1 MPWQEVSTMSL
12 RQEFVTMV
20 QHGTV
25 NLRELCRRFRISR
38 KTGYKWL
45 ARFAVEGAAGLADRS
60 RRPRRSP
67 ARTPRPMEAAVIA
80 VREAH
85 PAWGG
90 RKLHRRLR
98 DLGYRDVPAPS
109 TLTAILHRYGRIDPA
124 ESRKHTAFTRFEHAA
139 PNQLWQMDFK
149 GHVAL
154 ERGRCHP
161 LTVLDDHSRFNVLLR
176 ACANEQGETVQ
187 DALTAVFRRYG
198 LPERM
203 TMDHGSPWGADPT
216 HPLTL
221 VTAWL
226 IRLGIGVS
234 HSRPYHPQT
243 QGKDERFHR
252 TLAVECLR
260 PSLVRDLAHC
270 QRRFDG
276 FRYTYN
282 FERPHDALGLA
293 VPASR
298 YQPSP
303 RAFPEV
309 LPPIEYGPDDA
320 VRKVQAKGELFY
332 RGQVFRVSTA
342 LRGYPVALR
351 PTSVDGRLAVYFC
364 HHRVTEIDLRYPDDQ
379 R

>member
-1 MPWQEVSTMSL
+1 MPWQEVSTMAL

-25 NLRELCRRFRISR
+25 HVSELCRRFRISR

-45 ARFAVEGAAGLADRS
+45 ARFAVDGAAGLADRS
-60 RRPRRSP
+60 RRPQSSP
-67 ARTPRPMEAAVIA
+67 WRTSDAMEAAVVA
-80 VREAH
+80 LRDVH

-90 RKLHRRLR
+90 RKLCRRLR

-109 TLTAILHRYGRIDPA
+109 TLTAILHRHGRIEAA
-124 ESRKHTAFTRFEHAA
+124 ESLQHAAFTRFEHAA

-154 ERGRCHP
+154 ARERCHP

-187 DALTAVFRRYG
+187 EALTDAFRCYG
-198 LPERM
+198 LPERI
-203 TMDHGSPWGADPT
+203 TMDHGSPWGADPS
-216 HPLTL
+216 HPLTP
-221 VTAWL
+221 VTVWL
-226 IRLGIGVS
+226 IRLEIGVS

-252 TLAVECLR
+252 TLAVECLQG
-260 PSLVRDLAHC
+260 PPVRDLAQC
-270 QRRFDG
+270 QARFDG
-276 FRYTYN
+276 FRQSYN
-282 FERPHDALGLA
+282 FERPHEALGLA

-303 RAFPEV
+303 RPFPEG

-332 RGQVFRVSTA
+332 RGHVFRVSKA

-351 PTSVDGRLAVYFC
+351 PTPVDGRLAVYFC
-364 HHRVTEIDLRYPDDQ
+364 HHRVTEIDLRHPDE
-379 R
+379 

>member
-1 MPWQEVSTMSL
+1 MPWQEVSTVSL

-20 QHGTV
+20 QHGPV
-25 NLRELCRRFRISR
+25 NISELCRRFRVSR

-45 ARFAVEGAAGLADRS
+45 ARCAAEGAAGLADRS
-60 RRPRRSP
+60 RRPRGSP
-67 ARTPRPMEAAVIA
+67 TRTPVEMEAAVVA
-80 VREAH
+80 LRDAH

-90 RKLHRRLR
+90 RKLRRRLD

-109 TLTAILHRYGRIDPA
+109 TLTAILHRHGRMDTA
-124 ESRKHTAFTRFEHAA
+124 ESPKHTAFTRFEHAA
-139 PNQLWQMDFK
+139 PNRLWQMDFK
-149 GHVAL
+149 GHFAL
-154 ERGRCHP
+154 AQGRCHP

-187 DALTAVFRRYG
+187 GALTEAFRRYG

-203 TMDHGSPWGADPT
+203 TMDHGSPWGADPA
-216 HPLTL
+216 HPLTA
-221 VTAWL
+221 VTVWL

-260 PSLVRDLAHC
+260 AQPFRDLAHC
-270 QRRFDG
+270 QGQFDG
-276 FRYTYN
+276 FRDTYN
-282 FERPHDALGLA
+282 FERPHEALGLA

-298 YQPSP
+298 YSPSP

-309 LPPIEYGPDDA
+309 LPPIEYGPGDA

-332 RGQVFRVSTA
+332 RGQVFRVSQA

-351 PTSVDGRLAVYFC
+351 PTTDEGRLVVYFC
-364 HHRVTEIDLRYPDDQ
+364 HHRVTEIDMCYPDEQ
-379 R
+379 S

>member
-1 MPWQEVSTMSL
+1 MPWQEVSIMAL
-12 RQEFVTMV
+12 RQELVTMV
-20 QHGTV
+20 QHRTV
-25 NLRELCRRFRISR
+25 NVSEVCRRFRVSR

-45 ARFAVEGAAGLADRS
+45 ARFAAEGTAGLANRS
-60 RRPRRSP
+60 RRPRGSP
-67 ARTPRPMEAAVIA
+67 RRTPVEMEAAVVA
-80 VREAH
+80 VRDTH

-90 RKLHRRLR
+90 RKLHRRLC

-109 TLTAILHRYGRIDPA
+109 TLTAILHRHGRIHPA
-124 ESRKHTAFTRFEHAA
+124 ESPKHTAFTRFEHAA

-154 ERGRCHP
+154 DRGRCHP
-161 LTVLDDHSRFNVLLR
+161 LTVLDDHSRFNILLR

-187 DALTAVFRRYG
+187 AALTEAFRRYG

-203 TMDHGSPWGADPT
+203 TMDHGSPWGADPA

-221 VTAWL
+221 VTVWL

-260 PSLVRDLAHC
+260 PHPVRDPAHC

-276 FRYTYN
+276 FRHSYN
-282 FERPHDALGLA
+282 FERPHEALGLA

-303 RAFPEV
+303 S
-309 LPPIEYGPDDA
+309 
-320 VRKVQAKGELFY
+320 
-332 RGQVFRVSTA
+332 VS
-342 LRGYPVALR
+342 
-351 PTSVDGRLAVYFC
+351 
-364 HHRVTEIDLRYPDDQ
+364 I
-379 R
+379 

>member
-1 MPWQEVSTMSL
+1 MPWQEVSTMAL

-20 QHGTV
+20 QQGTV
-25 NLRELCRRFRISR
+25 TLSEVCRRFRISR

-45 ARFAVEGAAGLADRS
+45 ARVAAAGAAGLADRS
-60 RRPRRSP
+60 RRPLSSP
-67 ARTPRPMEAAVIA
+67 QQTPAEMEATVVAL
-80 VREAH
+80 RDTH

-90 RKLHRRLR
+90 RKLQRRLR
-98 DLGYRDVPAPS
+98 NLGYRDVPAPS

-124 ESRKHTAFTRFEHAA
+124 ESPKHTAWTRFEHAA

-161 LTVLDDHSRFNVLLR
+161 LTVLDDHSRFNLVLR

-187 DALTAVFRRYG
+187 AALTEAFRCYG

-203 TMDHGSPWGADPT
+203 TMDHGSPWGAEPA

-221 VTAWL
+221 VTTWL
-226 IRLGIGVS
+226 IRLGIRVS

-260 PSLVRDLAHC
+260 AQPLRDLTHC
-270 QRRFDG
+270 QDRFDG
-276 FRYTYN
+276 FRDIYN
-282 FERPHDALGLA
+282 FDRPHEALGLA
-293 VPASR
+293 VSASR
-298 YQPSP
+298 DSPSP
-303 RAFPEV
+303 RVFPEV
-309 LPPIEYGPDDA
+309 LPPIEYGPGDA
-320 VRKVQAKGELFY
+320 VRTVQANGELFY

-351 PTSVDGRLAVYFC
+351 PTPIDGRWAVYFC
-364 HHRVTEIDLRYPDDQ
+364 HHRVTEIDLRYPKAQ
-379 R
+379 S